1 MNLYIFL
8 GKDVSVKN
16 PYMEDFSHANLCL
29 RPKVCRYRK
38 GMVIKTIMAVTITDV
53 ANEAGVSKSTV
64 SKVINHW
71 TTISPETVARVN
83 AAIEKL
89 HYTPNSRAVSFA
101 RQTTKNIVYL
111 TDLTKDAAYQNPHMF
126 DIMCGVYRELARTD
140 YSLTLVDISTDN
152 IENIVRSHSA
162 DGLII
167 HGSAI
172 NPEIA
177 ALIVDA
183 NFPHIIIGHP
193 GFDSRLCWVDTNHA
207 LAGEYAARHMIACGY
222 TDVCFIGGR
231 KTGYISSQRQ
241 KGFVAGML
249 GYGYRIPQRRVL
261 TGNTSRA
268 DGCEAA
274 RSLLGVVKAVQE
286 HSLRIPEDIALL
298 TFDVYPYSS
307 IIDPRLTIVD
317 INVYDM
323 GVQAGA
329 MILRK
334 LENPNLLIQSYTTLP
349 VILQGESTRPL

>member
-1 MNLYIFL
+1 M
-8 GKDVSVKN
+8 S
-16 PYMEDFSHANLCL
+16 
-29 RPKVCRYRK
+29 
-38 GMVIKTIMAVTITDV
+38 VTITDV

-64 SKVINHW
+64 SKVLNHW
-71 TTISPETVARVN
+71 STISPATIARVN

-101 RQTTKNIVYL
+101 RQTMQNIVYL

-126 DIMCGVYRELARTD
+126 DIMCGVYYELARTD
-140 YSLTLVDISTDN
+140 YSLTLVDISTTN
-152 IENIVRSHSA
+152 IENVIKSHSS

-172 NPEIA
+172 NPDIA
-177 ALIVDA
+177 ALIIGS

-207 LAGEYAARHMIACGY
+207 LAGEYAASHMIDCGY
-222 TDVCFIGGR
+222 TDVAFIGGR
-231 KTGYISSQRQ
+231 KGDVISTQRQ
-241 KGFVAGML
+241 KGFISGML
-249 GYGYRIPQRRVL
+249 AHGWRVPARRVL
-261 TGNTSRA
+261 YTDASRRDSHDTALALLNGGDRPQAIICENNTLA
-268 DGCEAA
+268 
-274 RSLLGVVKAVQE
+274 LGVVKAIQE
-286 HSLRIPEDIALL
+286 LSLKIPEDIAVL

-307 IIDPRLTIVD
+307 IIDPKLTVVD

-329 MILRK
+329 MMLRK

-349 VILQGESTRPL
+349 VILQGESTKPL